1 MIDKENYRARCNML
15 LHALIGNKELVEQW
29 WKGENK
35 AFFPETP
42 EQVFEHSPNIIYAYL
57 MRGAEGDW

>member
-1 MIDKENYRARCNML
+1 ML

-42 EQVFEHSPNIIYAYL
+42 EQVFEHSPNVVYAYL

>member
-1 MIDKENYRARCNML
+1 ML

-29 WKGENK
+29 WTSENK

-42 EQVFEHSPNIIYAYL
+42 EQVFEHSPNIVYAYL
-57 MRGAEGDW
+57 MKSSEGEW